1 MTLRCCAR
9 RTCRARH
16 QRRGTILAGC
26 HLRASS
32 QGVISERILGHNLMK
47 LVILAVGR
55 GRAAPEQTLVRDWLG
70 RLPQGGAV
78 IEVESKLPAGPA
90 RTRDEGE
97 RLLKQLPATA
107 PLIACDP
114 HGRDTSSEALATLL
128 QRHRDDG
135 AAAVYFAIGGADG
148 HDRRVLDRA
157 PSRIAFGSATWP
169 HMLFR
174 AMLAE
179 QLYRASM
186 ILAGHPYHRG

>member
-16 QRRGTILAGC
+16 QRRGTIPAGC
-26 HLRASS
+26 HLGASYQS
-32 QGVISERILGHNLMK
+32 AFSGHNLMK

-55 GRAAPEQTLVRDWLG
+55 GSAAAEQTLVRDWLR
-70 RLPQGGAV
+70 RLPQGGVV

-114 HGRDTSSEALATLL
+114 HGRDTSSEALASLL
-128 QRHRDDG
+128 RRHRDDG

-148 HDRRVLDRA
+148 HDRRVLDRT